1 MLENEMNVF
10 SNFNDLL
17 ASSLHENSK
26 LLNGLAKELDVD
38 TAAYSSNP
46 ENILIEKER
55 KYYEELFLEEF
66 VKEMNKGVNARR
78 KEILNYYSNGMS
90 ITDIAKIYKV
100 NRNVIYKSINKCKD
114 IAKDIM
120 IRLGI
125 AEEDVNEFFIPPVSL
140 RNTSHSIRAGF
151 PMDTFIN
158 LPDEGVW
165 QNKHGSEKCTTK
177 KSVKCAIP
185 EYLEQCGLNCTCCLC
200 SDRCTRSDKYPDNKY
215 SKEFL
220 SKHEKEIREVIKNI
234 KEDMKN
240 YDYSKLERRTRL

>member
-1 MLENEMNVF
+1 MNVF

-26 LLNGLAKELDVD
+26 LLNGLAKELDID

-66 VKEMNKGVNARR
+66 AKEINKEENTRK
-78 KEILNYYSNGMS
+78 KEILDCYCEGVS
-90 ITDIAKIYKV
+90 ITDIADKFNVDRKV
-100 NRNVIYKSINKCKD
+100 VYRNIQYCKD

-158 LPDEGVW
+158 LPERGMW
-165 QNKHGSEKCTTK
+165 QNKYGSEMATTK

-200 SDRCTRSDKYPDNKY
+200 ADRCTRSDKYPDNKY

-240 YDYSKLERRTRL
+240 FDYSKLERRVRL